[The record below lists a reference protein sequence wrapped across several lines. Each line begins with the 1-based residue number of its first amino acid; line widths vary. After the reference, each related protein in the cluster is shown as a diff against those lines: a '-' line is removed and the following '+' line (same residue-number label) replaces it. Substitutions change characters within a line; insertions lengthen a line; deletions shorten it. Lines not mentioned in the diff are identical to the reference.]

1 MNLSKIISK
10 DNLPNYAQ
18 WEPPNIEGG
27 SFSPPPEKQT
37 AQSSKLN
44 PKPSKQE
51 LKFEPSK
58 PADARP
64 PSAKE
69 INGIGSL
76 PTLEEIETIQRE
88 AQEEGFAAGYQEG
101 RKEGR
106 EQGFK
111 KGHQEGQEAGYRKG
125 FEEGISAGQQEILQR
140 VQKLEQVIH
149 LLSSPLKDLDSTVEE
164 ELAYLATAIAQQLVR
179 RELKTAPGE
188 IIAVVRE
195 AVSLL
200 PVATP
205 GVRLHLHPEDATFV
219 RETLSLHEE
228 ASSWRIIEDPTLTRG
243 GCLINTD
250 QSHIDATLEKRLGT
264 VIAAVLGDERKTDD
278 E

>member
-10 DNLPNYAQ
+10 DNLTHYAQ
-18 WEPPNIEGG
+18 WEPPNIEGD
-27 SFSPPPEKQT
+27 SFSPSPEQEATRRPEATQRPQATFEAAKPEVKPPV
-37 AQSSKLN
+37 
-44 PKPSKQE
+44 
-51 LKFEPSK
+51 
-58 PADARP
+58 
-64 PSAKE
+64 AKE
-69 INGIGSL
+69 LTGIGSL

-125 FEEGISAGQQEILQR
+125 FEEGASAGQQEILRR
-140 VQKLEQVIH
+140 VEKLEQVMH
-149 LLSSPLKDLDSTVEE
+149 LLSSPLKDLDNEVEE

-195 AVSLL
+195 AVGLL
-200 PVATP
+200 PVAAQ
-205 GVRLHLHPEDATFV
+205 GVRLHLHPEDAAFV

-250 QSHIDATLEKRLGT
+250 QSHIDATLEKRLGA
-264 VIAAVLGDERKTDD
+264 VIAAVLGDERKVDD
-278 E
+278 EQR